1 MNLILGI
8 CLIDI
13 PRGEWPQ
20 IIQLLISITS
30 NENLNC
36 RLSSIIT
43 IGYISQELSPGH
55 LSTHEV
61 DEILSA
67 LIRNMTLDTDLEILK
82 HATLSFLNFLF
93 FARKNMENYDEK
105 NVIFNTIF
113 NLLSHNNVDVRIYA
127 MQCLVEISRIYYSSL
142 ESHIDALLGITKNH
156 MLNDDERVSIQ
167 AYEFWCSVSDE
178 EIKCLQQTGK
188 SNCYCDRV
196 LEELFNII
204 KVHLMN
210 RNIDKEK
217 LNDDSW
223 SNVKAASCLLT
234 NLSLCTNDRLIK
246 YVFDLISDNLNSENP
261 KNRDST
267 ILAFGSIL
275 ETNHKTQLKSIL
287 PGAIPTILG
296 MLEDKNND
304 VRYTVSWCIKKITE
318 LHSDSLQDVNL
329 YNTFMTSLIQNFYNS
344 KKVVVHILDA
354 INNLVTNLKPDTFAG
369 QTSSYVS
376 CYMEQLLP
384 LLLKVAFE
392 KDAYDPNNNIALG
405 AFFTMGSLIDYAP
418 FDTYHIINDFFIHI
432 LTAFQSALDQKNF
445 TSKEMMYS
453 YQTYIA
459 TVISACTAGEKVKIN
474 KDEAKTIYDY
484 FRQSFHE
491 RQGVY
496 EEGLMACSSIA
507 LLLKEDFM
515 DIIPDFGMYLNLGLR
530 EWNEVSL
537 CRIAINSTSDLIRS
551 MGECMNIYL
560 EQIYPNILAIL
571 EVI

>member
-1 MNLILGI
+1 MA
-8 CLIDI
+8 
-13 PRGEWPQ
+13 
-20 IIQLLISITS
+20 SIT
-30 NENLNC
+30 
-36 RLSSIIT
+36 T

-55 LSTHEV
+55 LSTTEV
-61 DEILSA
+61 DQILTA
-67 LIRNMTLDTDLEILK
+67 LINNMTLDTDLEIIK

-93 FARKNMENYDEK
+93 FARKNMEKPDERNY
-105 NVIFNTIF
+105 IFNTIF
-113 NLLSHNNVDVRIYA
+113 NLLSHNNIDVRICA
-127 MQCLVEISRIYYSSL
+127 MQCLVEISRIYYSYL
-142 ESHIDALLGITKNH
+142 ESHIDALVGITEHH
-156 MLNDDERVSIQ
+156 MLHDDERVSIQ

-178 EIKCLQQTGK
+178 EIKSLVQTGK
-188 SNCYCDRV
+188 CNCYCDRV
-196 LEELFNII
+196 LDKLFTII
-204 KVHLMN
+204 KFHLMN
-210 RNIDKEK
+210 RNAEQEK

-234 NLSLCTNDRLIK
+234 NLSLCTNDKLVS
-246 YVFDLISDNLNSENP
+246 YVFDLIKENLSSENP

-275 ETNHKTQLKSIL
+275 ETTHKDQLKTIL
-287 PGAIPTILG
+287 PGAIPIILE
-296 MLEDKNND
+296 MLEDKNNE
-304 VRYTVSWCIKKITE
+304 VRYTVSWCVKKITE
-318 LHSDSLQDVNL
+318 LHSDSLTDPNL
-329 YNTFMTSLIQNFYNS
+329 YNTFMSSLIHNFYNS
-344 KKVVVHILDA
+344 KRVVVHILDA
-354 INNLVTNLKPDTFAG
+354 INNLITNLKPDSSMG
-369 QTSSYVS
+369 QTSGYVS
-376 CYMEQLLP
+376 GYMAKLLE

-418 FDTYHIINDFFIHI
+418 LDTYHIINNFFYHI
-432 LTAFQSALDQKNF
+432 LSAFESTLNPKNF

-474 KDEAKTIYDY
+474 KEEAKAVYEYIKN
-484 FRQSFHE
+484 SFIE

-551 MGECMNIYL
+551 MGESMNLYL

-571 EVI
+571 EVNIFLF